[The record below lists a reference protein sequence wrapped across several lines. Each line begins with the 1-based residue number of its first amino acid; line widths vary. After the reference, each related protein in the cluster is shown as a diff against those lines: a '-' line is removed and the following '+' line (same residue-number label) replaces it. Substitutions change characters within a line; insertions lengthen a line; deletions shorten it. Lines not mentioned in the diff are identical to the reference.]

1 MRFNFFC
8 NPSTLHR
15 KHARAGVPW
24 LEYAPDRGFRGKA
37 GYLMVRLAIIGL
49 DTRQRPWL
57 EALAAL
63 RAASE
68 VQLVAAGHASAAT
81 ARELADFFKA
91 AGPVPAYDDP
101 RRLMQETTPQ
111 VILLDRPKN
120 VGLDFLT
127 ACAAQNVGIF
137 SLGPAVE
144 SLAEAQVLAQVLEP
158 RTHLLHIWP
167 HFADAPAARRSA
179 QADEFLRPIR
189 FASATWLGVNY
200 ALAKAATALD
210 EVPVRSLS
218 VLAWDLL
225 GTLIPLMGVPT
236 TVYATIRGTV
246 GGGQSFADISGAAA
260 VTLRFPEDAAASL
273 TLCDHVPA
281 HGQTA
286 GRRDLMLWG
295 NGTLRLSAGGG
306 GAYEFRD
313 ESGKLIDATPATPT
327 GAEPVVE
334 SLREFLRQFTL
345 PDSPHRGRPHLLEEI
360 AATLEAMV
368 VSHRTGQPESPDRLR
383 RLRR

>member
-1 MRFNFFC
+1 
-8 NPSTLHR
+8 
-15 KHARAGVPW
+15 
-24 LEYAPDRGFRGKA
+24 
-37 GYLMVRLAIIGL
+37 MVRLALMGL
-49 DTRQRPWL
+49 DIRQRPWL
-57 EALAAL
+57 EALTAL
-63 RAASE
+63 RAAGE

-81 ARELADFFKA
+81 ARQTAEFFKA

-111 VILLDRPKN
+111 VILLDRPAN

-127 ACAAQNVGIF
+127 ACASQNVGLF

-144 SLAEAQVLAQVLEP
+144 SLAEAQALAQILEP

-167 HFADAPAARRSA
+167 HFADAPAAKRSA

-200 ALAKAATALD
+200 ALAKAATAPGD
-210 EVPVRSLS
+210 VPVRSLS

-246 GGGQSFADISGAAA
+246 SGGHSFADISGAAA

-273 TLCDHVPA
+273 TLCDHVAA
-281 HGQTA
+281 HDQTV

-295 NGTLRLSAGGG
+295 NGTLRLSAG
-306 GAYEFRD
+306 AYEFRD
-313 ESGKLIDATPATPT
+313 ESGKLIDAAPPAGDAT
-327 GAEPVVE
+327 EPVLD
-334 SLREFLRQFTL
+334 SLRDFLRQFAL
-345 PDSPHRGRPHLLEEI
+345 PASPHRGRPHLLEEI